1 VEYFAMVF
9 SKPFYEYGHK
19 KYDRSVYRGFYRK
32 FDESRNFPEMAGKK
46 IRAYFDF
53 KMKEGEKLKIKFAL
67 SSVSTEGALKN
78 LRAEIP
84 GWDFEQV
91 VKESQDKW
99 NKELNKVVV
108 ETITPGDKVS
118 FYTALY
124 HAFLSPTVYMDVDG
138 SYRGLDQ
145 NIHQATGFTN
155 YTTFSLWD
163 TFRALHPL
171 FNLIQPSRNRDMIQS
186 MLAHY
191 DQSVHHML
199 PVWSHYAN
207 ENWCMIGYHAVS
219 VIADAVIKG
228 NIGFDTEHALEACVN
243 TANYDIY
250 DGLGYYKAMGYV
262 PEDKNSSSVSKTL
275 EYAYDDW
282 TIAQLAQITGHVDV
296 EQAFAKRAGNFRNV
310 FDPGT
315 GFMRAKLTDGSWKAP
330 FDPLSTNGQGFIEGN
345 AWNYSLFV
353 PHNIPEMISL
363 MGGKEKFSSYLDTL
377 FAMHLSDEFFK
388 ETEDITRDGI
398 IGCYVHGNEPSH
410 HVPYL
415 YNWTGQQWKTQEK
428 VRMIMKAMYKDK
440 PDGLCGNDD
449 CGQMS
454 AWYVFSALGFY
465 PVCPGTGWYA
475 IGSPLVTSA
484 LITFDN
490 GKKLEIT
497 VNNQSENNVYIQNI
511 IIDGEKYSANYIDH
525 LTLVNA
531 TDIVIVM
538 GSDPNKSWGKIPP
551 E

>member
-1 VEYFAMVF
+1 
-9 SKPFYEYGHK
+9 
-19 KYDRSVYRGFYRK
+19 
-32 FDESRNFPEMAGKK
+32 
-46 IRAYFDF
+46 
-53 KMKEGEKLKIKFAL
+53 
-67 SSVSTEGALKN
+67 
-78 LRAEIP
+78 
-84 GWDFEQV
+84 
-91 VKESQDKW
+91 
-99 NKELNKVVV
+99 
-108 ETITPGDKVS
+108 
-118 FYTALY
+118 
-124 HAFLSPTVYMDVDG
+124 
-138 SYRGLDQ
+138 
-145 NIHQATGFTN
+145 
-155 YTTFSLWD
+155 
-163 TFRALHPL
+163 
-171 FNLIQPSRNRDMIQS
+171 
-186 MLAHY
+186 
-191 DQSVHHML
+191 
-199 PVWSHYAN
+199 
-207 ENWCMIGYHAVS
+207 
-219 VIADAVIKG
+219 
-228 NIGFDTEHALEACVN
+228 
-243 TANYDIY
+243 
-250 DGLGYYKAMGYV
+250 
-262 PEDKNSSSVSKTL
+262 
-275 EYAYDDW
+275 
-282 TIAQLAQITGHVDV
+282 
-296 EQAFAKRAGNFRNV
+296 
-310 FDPGT
+310 
-315 GFMRAKLTDGSWKAP
+315 MRAKLTDGSWKAP